1 MAQNFKRRIT
11 LLPDSYHKIQS
22 SFEKFKEI
30 DLSEKTDL
38 DTFNK
43 STMNKKTPI
52 KDKKFDPSLLE
63 TPFIEKKK
71 LRKISIYSPLS
82 FTENSNIKDTPISTD
97 EEIIISK
104 NTKKEN
110 LPTKKVTKFNN
121 QISENEEDIPIFNAY
136 FFNFS
141 KRKKL
146 INENNKKATQIIE
159 FHDKDNKS
167 FTFPLFNDKH
177 IFEQDNI
184 IKDNEMKFFNN
195 NDDEM
200 SDEEQIH
207 NDFNICLNQLDEAIY
222 YYSNY
227 PYCISRNINN

>member
-1 MAQNFKRRIT
+1 M
-11 LLPDSYHKIQS
+11 
-22 SFEKFKEI
+22 
-30 DLSEKTDL
+30 
-38 DTFNK
+38 
-43 STMNKKTPI
+43 MNKKTPI
-52 KDKKFDPSLLE
+52 KEKKIDPYLLE

-82 FTENSNIKDTPISTD
+82 FSENSNLKNTPISTD

-104 NTKKEN
+104 KSKISN
-110 LPTKKVTKFNN
+110 LPTKKVTRFNN
-121 QISENEEDIPIFNAY
+121 QICEIEEDIP
-136 FFNFS
+136 FFNIYFSVFS

-146 INENNKKATQIIE
+146 INDNNIKTKSNIE

-167 FTFPLFNDKH
+167 YKFPLFNDKD

-195 NDDEM
+195 NDDEN

-207 NDFNICLNQLDEAIY
+207 NDFNICLNQLDEAMN

-227 PYCISRNINN
+227 PYCISRSINN

>member
-11 LLPDSYHKIQS
+11 LLPDSYHKIQN

-52 KDKKFDPSLLE
+52 KDKKIDPSLLE

-82 FTENSNIKDTPISTD
+82 FNEMSNIRDTPISTD
-97 EEIIISK
+97 EDKIISK
-104 NTKKEN
+104 ISKNEN
-110 LPTKKVTKFNN
+110 ISTKKVTKFNN
-121 QISENEEDIPIFNAY
+121 QISENEENIPIFNSY
-136 FFNFS
+136 FSVFS
-141 KRKKL
+141 KRKKI
-146 INENNKKATQIIE
+146 INENNKKAKKIIE

-167 FTFPLFNDKH
+167 YIFPLFYDKD
-177 IFEQDNI
+177 IFEKDNN
-184 IKDNEMKFFNN
+184 IKDNESKFLNH
-195 NDDEM
+195 NDDEI
-200 SDEEQIH
+200 SDEELIN
-207 NDFNICLNQLDEAIY
+207 NDFNICLNQLNEAIN

-227 PYCISRNINN
+227 PYCISRNINK